1 MHIFCPNCGKHIDVS
16 ASEIEKLE
24 GHYVCPQCLSEI
36 NLEGFEHD
44 DHYKDYI
51 DDDID
56 QQDYASQS
64 QEVPELPKE
73 DPKEDTGAQ
82 QAVKPASKPTTPAPS
97 RNQHTPTIAQQGATD
112 QVLRYCKKCGAF
124 LRQGVSY
131 CPKCGN
137 YVKVAP
143 PTYRGTTTSTTA
155 PAASRPLNRGNNAS
169 TQSPYPR
176 NRQNNPMSNK
186 SRSSSSSRK
195 ANNSTGQEA
204 SRGIFS
210 IAGCLTFTI
219 IVVALFFI
227 LYIIFGV
234 NNDGLVTP

>member
-73 DPKEDTGAQ
+73 DTGAR
-82 QAVKPASKPTTPAPS
+82 QAVKPASKPTTPPPS
-97 RNQHTPTIAQQGATD
+97 RNQHTPTTAQQGATD

-169 TQSPYPR
+169 NQSPYPR

>member
-73 DPKEDTGAQ
+73 DTGAR
-82 QAVKPASKPTTPAPS
+82 QAVKPASNPTTPPPS
-97 RNQHTPTIAQQGATD
+97 RNQHAPTTAQQGATD

>member
-16 ASEIEKLE
+16 VSEIEKLE
-24 GHYVCPQCLSEI
+24 GQYVCPQCLSEI

-44 DHYKDYI
+44 DDYMDYI

-56 QQDYASQS
+56 QQDYAPQS

-73 DPKEDTGAQ
+73 GTGTQ
-82 QAVKPASKPTTPAPS
+82 QADMPSSKSTTPPQSHNQHAPTT
-97 RNQHTPTIAQQGATD
+97 AQQGATD

-143 PTYRGTTTSTTA
+143 PTYRGTTSTTA
-155 PAASRPLNRGNNAS
+155 PSAYRSQSRSNNVSNQS
-169 TQSPYPR
+169 TYPR
-176 NRQNNPMSNK
+176 NRQNNPMSNNPRK
-186 SRSSSSSRK
+186 PSSSSRK
-195 ANNSTGQEA
+195 TNNGTGKEA

-227 LYIIFGV
+227 LYIIIGV

>member
-44 DHYKDYI
+44 DHYMDYI
-51 DDDID
+51 EDDID

-73 DPKEDTGAQ
+73 DTGAR
-82 QAVKPASKPTTPAPS
+82 QAVKPTSKPTTPPPS
-97 RNQHTPTIAQQGATD
+97 RNQHAPTTAQQGATD

-143 PTYRGTTTSTTA
+143 PTYRGTTTSTSTTA

>member
-51 DDDID
+51 EDDID

-73 DPKEDTGAQ
+73 DTGAR
-82 QAVKPASKPTTPAPS
+82 QAVKPASNPTTPLPS
-97 RNQHTPTIAQQGATD
+97 RNQHAPTTAQQGATD

>member
-73 DPKEDTGAQ
+73 DTGAQ
-82 QAVKPASKPTTPAPS
+82 QAVKPASKPTTPPLS
-97 RNQHTPTIAQQGATD
+97 RNQHTPTTAQQGATD

>member
-73 DPKEDTGAQ
+73 DTGAQ
-82 QAVKPASKPTTPAPS
+82 QAVKPASKPTTPPPS
-97 RNQHTPTIAQQGATD
+97 RNQHTPTTAHQGATD

>member
-44 DHYKDYI
+44 DHYMDYI
-51 DDDID
+51 EDDID

-73 DPKEDTGAQ
+73 DTGAQ
-82 QAVKPASKPTTPAPS
+82 QAVKPASKPTTPPLS
-97 RNQHTPTIAQQGATD
+97 RNQHAPTTAQQGATD
-112 QVLRYCKKCGAF
+112 QVLRYCKNCGAF

>member
-51 DDDID
+51 EDDID

-64 QEVPELPKE
+64 QEVPKL
-73 DPKEDTGAQ
+73 PKEDTGAR
-82 QAVKPASKPTTPAPS
+82 QAVKPASNPTTPPLS
-97 RNQHTPTIAQQGATD
+97 RNQHAPTTAQQGATD

-169 TQSPYPR
+169 NQSPYPR

>member
-44 DHYKDYI
+44 DHYMDYI
-51 DDDID
+51 EDDID

-73 DPKEDTGAQ
+73 DPKEDTGAR
-82 QAVKPASKPTTPAPS
+82 QAVKPASKPTTPPPS
-97 RNQHTPTIAQQGATD
+97 RNQHTPTTAQQGATD

-143 PTYRGTTTSTTA
+143 PTYRGTTSTTA

>member
-44 DHYKDYI
+44 DHYMDYI
-51 DDDID
+51 EDDID

-73 DPKEDTGAQ
+73 DTGAQ
-82 QAVKPASKPTTPAPS
+82 QAVKPASKPTTPPSS
-97 RNQHTPTIAQQGATD
+97 RNQHTPTTAQQGATD

>member
-44 DHYKDYI
+44 DHYMDYI
-51 DDDID
+51 EDDID

-73 DPKEDTGAQ
+73 DHKEDTGAQ
-82 QAVKPASKPTTPAPS
+82 QAVKPASNPTTPPPS
-97 RNQHTPTIAQQGATD
+97 RNQHTPTIAHQGATD

-143 PTYRGTTTSTTA
+143 PTYRGTTSTTA

-186 SRSSSSSRK
+186 SRSSSSSHK